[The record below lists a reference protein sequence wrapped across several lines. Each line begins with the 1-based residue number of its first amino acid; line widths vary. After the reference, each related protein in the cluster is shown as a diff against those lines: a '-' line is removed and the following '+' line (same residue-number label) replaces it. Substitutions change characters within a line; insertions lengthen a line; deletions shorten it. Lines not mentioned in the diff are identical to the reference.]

1 MRRDL
6 LVVVTRDACSS
17 CQADPARRAPTDA
30 EAMPILPR
38 CHALLQKQYVP
49 ISDAVM

>member
-6 LVVVTRDACSS
+6 LVVVTREACSS
-17 CQADPARRAPTDA
+17 CQVDPARRDPPDA
-30 EAMPILPR
+30 DGMPILSR
-38 CHALLQKQYVP
+38 CQALLQKQYVP